1 MIEGRIIELLEQ
13 KFVEPDWQDC
23 FVVEVK
29 QHATNKLEV
38 FMDSDDGITFEKCRK
53 ISRYL
58 EEFLDKHLW
67 LGEKYTLDV
76 SSPGISRPLVLKRQ
90 YQKNVGRKV
99 EIKLKEEQQ
108 SEKYEG
114 ELIGVVEDAII
125 LKTSVTTK
133 EGKKKKTEIKELNI
147 PIEHI
152 AQTKVKISF
161 N

>member
-38 FMDSDDGITFEKCRK
+38 FIDSDDSITFEKCRK

-58 EEFLDKHLW
+58 EEFLDKYLW

-90 YQKNVGRKV
+90 YQKKCR
-99 EIKLKEEQQ
+99 
-108 SEKYEG
+108 
-114 ELIGVVEDAII
+114 
-125 LKTSVTTK
+125 
-133 EGKKKKTEIKELNI
+133 
-147 PIEHI
+147 
-152 AQTKVKISF
+152 
-161 N
+161 